1 MTTQIEADLI
11 SFATEVPQQQPSTNI
26 VDDSYSKLKESI
38 MKLST
43 SVSTAPQS
51 NLQIIPYQKQQKP
64 SLTAESLNS
73 LYSMNSVNQYYSQNM
88 YFHGQ
93 TTNPPRDTS
102 GYPAIGFSHFLQ
114 QPNYPNYGHSNYYQS
129 SSSIQSHNW
138 SSAPSISTPTMTTT
152 TITTPTQSAEFTL
165 APISAKPV
173 PSTSM
178 ERPTPP
184 PTVKSSV
191 NSGDNLIDFD
201 VDDSKY
207 ATNILQHFDP
217 LITSNRNSAEDAEND
232 YYIDQDPFDYIYS
245 GGTQYSDPLYDA
257 VVRSDHSLTSP
268 KSQTPQ
274 EISEYYAAS
283 SKPDEIYPPPLP
295 PRNSNRPDLD
305 MYDTNGSTVVQYSKK
320 LYENVTHQKIFDR
333 ELVEFYN
340 MVKSL
345 RSKYLFDDDES
356 NVGHI
361 IAAELDSSDI
371 KVSSIKILVYP
382 SLECFRGRNF
392 VEPYSERNQENYQ
405 KLEGYANPIVFTCDI
420 TSNIAHVINH
430 VLVDLE
436 GKVTGNAEDF
446 ALKTIGSQE
455 WLLPTS
461 SLSRLEYIQLNI
473 TLEKDVQLG
482 LFPKDNKY
490 IKVLARTRQDD
501 VRDADIKFENIL
513 PKELVSSISYD
524 TLMILLETLEQ
535 EIDKLES
542 SAADT
547 LSLHPSGVVQAVKAI
562 CAILGSI
569 DTLELFMAINNL
581 KEACRNHSQSFTA
594 RVSVCTNS
602 LSP

>member
-1 MTTQIEADLI
+1 
-11 SFATEVPQQQPSTNI
+11 
-26 VDDSYSKLKESI
+26 

-51 NLQIIPYQKQQKP
+51 NLQIIPYQKQKP

-73 LYSMNSVNQYYSQNM
+73 LYSMGSSNQYYSQNM

-93 TTNPPRDTS
+93 TASTPRDAS

-114 QPNYPNYGHSNYYQS
+114 QPNYPNYGYSNYYQP
-129 SSSIQSHNW
+129 SSSIQSQNW
-138 SSAPSISTPTMTTT
+138 SSAPSISMPTT
-152 TITTPTQSAEFTL
+152 TIPTPTQPVEPTL
-165 APISAKPV
+165 APLSAKPV
-173 PSTSM
+173 ASSSV

-191 NSGDNLIDFD
+191 KSGDNLIDFD

-217 LITSNRNSAEDAEND
+217 LITSNRNSAEEAEND

-245 GGTQYSDPLYDA
+245 GGTQYSDPVYDA

-274 EISEYYAAS
+274 EISEYYGTAI
-283 SKPDEIYPPPLP
+283 KPDEINPPPLP
-295 PRNSNRPDLD
+295 PRNSNRPSET
-305 MYDTNGSTVVQYSKK
+305 YDGNGSAVVQYSKK
-320 LYENVTHQKIFDR
+320 LYENVTHQKMVDR

-340 MVKSL
+340 MVKAL
-345 RSKYLFDDDES
+345 RSKYVFDDDES

-382 SLECFRGRNF
+382 SLECFQGRNY
-392 VEPYSERNQENYQ
+392 VEPYSDRNQENYQ

-436 GKVTGNAEDF
+436 GKVTGNAENY

-490 IKVLARTRQDD
+490 IKVLARSRQDD

-594 RVSVCTNS
+594 RVSVIFDS
-602 LSP
+602 LNIFSHWILF

>member
-1 MTTQIEADLI
+1 
-11 SFATEVPQQQPSTNI
+11 
-26 VDDSYSKLKESI
+26 

-43 SVSTAPQS
+43 PVSAAPQP
-51 NLQIIPYQKQQKP
+51 NLQIIPYQQKP

-73 LYSMNSVNQYYSQNM
+73 LYSMNSVNQYYSQNP
-88 YFHGQ
+88 YFHGGQ
-93 TTNPPRDTS
+93 TANTPRDTS
-102 GYPAIGFSHFLQ
+102 GYPAIGFSHFVQ
-114 QPNYPNYGHSNYYQS
+114 QPNYPNYGYSNYYQS

-138 SSAPSISTPTMTTT
+138 SSAPTISTPTT
-152 TITTPTQSAEFTL
+152 TIATPTQSAEFTL
-165 APISAKPV
+165 APISAPKPM
-173 PSTSM
+173 PSTSL

-184 PTVKSSV
+184 PSTSLERPTVKSSV

-217 LITSNRNSAEDAEND
+217 LITANRNSAEDAEND

-274 EISEYYAAS
+274 EISEYYAAAPTKPT
-283 SKPDEIYPPPLP
+283 KPDETNPETTNPPPLP
-295 PRNSNRPDLD
+295 PRNSNRSDA
-305 MYDTNGSTVVQYSKK
+305 YETNGTTVVQYSKK
-320 LYENVTHQKIFDR
+320 LYENVTHQKLFDR

-345 RSKYLFDDDES
+345 RSKYVFDHDES

-382 SLECFRGRNF
+382 SLECFQGRNY
-392 VEPYSERNQENYQ
+392 VEPFSERNQENYQ

-581 KEACRNHSQSFTA
+581 KEACRNHSQSFTV
-594 RVSVCTNS
+594 RVSVGMNHY
-602 LSP
+602 